1 LASHCGWHNVIFTSR
16 YDFYSSSSKASSQRY
31 NIWGSKEIMKQENKS
46 LLRRI
51 FRRGIWENFSTA
63 LILIGVFMLMQP
75 FAMWMYTYS
84 FIVILIGTIGF
95 VITSHFPD

>member
-1 LASHCGWHNVIFTSR
+1 
-16 YDFYSSSSKASSQRY
+16 
-31 NIWGSKEIMKQENKS
+31 MKQENKS

-51 FRRGIWENFSTA
+51 FKRGIWENISTA
-63 LILIGVFMLMQP
+63 LILIGVFMLKQP

-84 FIVILIGTIGF
+84 FIVILVGTIGF